1 MPPWAAA
8 RMKVSSAVES
18 FVSALAQGTARS
30 PTAIRATPSVVA
42 TEPVMSV
49 GKRALLWSTACF
61 DSVLVFIIFNC
72 VNFALLLVL
81 TWNRGWSQ
89 HQEFGN
95 ELVALAGRDEI
106 WFCNAVRDG
115 CLRSFCRK
123 KALAAATLCGFAH
136 NSNEC
141 VLHLP
146 RHPFQLGR
154 VEHRQQ
160 NGWLQSSQN
169 GLTALLV
176 DGRSE

>member
-1 MPPWAAA
+1 
-8 RMKVSSAVES
+8 MKVSSAMES

-49 GKRALLWSTACF
+49 GKRALLCSTACF
-61 DSVLVFIIFNC
+61 DSVFVFIIFNC
-72 VNFALLLVL
+72 ANFALLLVL
-81 TWNRGWSQ
+81 TLNRGWSQ
-89 HQEFGN
+89 DQEFGN

-123 KALAAATLCGFAH
+123 KALATAILCGFAH
-136 NSNEC
+136 NFNER

-146 RHPFQLGR
+146 RHPFPFLP
-154 VEHRQQ
+154 
-160 NGWLQSSQN
+160 
-169 GLTALLV
+169 LV
-176 DGRSE
+176 